1 VSFSE
6 LFQWIKRCLKK
17 FAQMCLH
24 EFLQW
29 KDFEVLVFL
38 CGIQPWPKLECA
50 YEEEVVIFLMGLD
63 NG

>member
-1 VSFSE
+1 
-6 LFQWIKRCLKK
+6 
-17 FAQMCLH
+17 MCCH

-29 KDFEVLVFL
+29 RDFEVLVFL
-38 CGIQPWPKLECA
+38 CGIQPWPELECA